1 MRARLACAGRWTHT
15 LRESNASKVNAMQT
29 SNRIFD
35 DLARVANGA
44 VSTLVGV
51 KDEIDALVCQ
61 RIEKMLVDADLV
73 PRDEFD
79 AVKTMA
85 AEARSEQERLAK
97 RVAALET
104 KLKKL
109 AAKKTGQPKHKATAK
124 PKAAPR
130 RKPSVKTTM
139 SS

>member
-1 MRARLACAGRWTHT
+1 
-15 LRESNASKVNAMQT
+15 MQT

-51 KDEIDALVCQ
+51 KDEIDALVRQ

-85 AEARSEQERLAK
+85 AEARAEQERLDK

-104 KLKKL
+104 HLKKL

>member
-1 MRARLACAGRWTHT
+1 
-15 LRESNASKVNAMQT
+15 MQT

-44 VSTLVGV
+44 ASTLVGV
-51 KDEIDALVCQ
+51 KDEIEALVRQ

-85 AEARSEQERLAK
+85 AEARAEQERLAK
-97 RVAALET
+97 RIAALET
-104 KLKKL
+104 KLKTL
-109 AAKKTGQPKHKATAK
+109 AAKNIGQPKHKATAK
-124 PKAAPR
+124 PKAAPG
-130 RKPSVKTTM
+130 RKPAVKTTK